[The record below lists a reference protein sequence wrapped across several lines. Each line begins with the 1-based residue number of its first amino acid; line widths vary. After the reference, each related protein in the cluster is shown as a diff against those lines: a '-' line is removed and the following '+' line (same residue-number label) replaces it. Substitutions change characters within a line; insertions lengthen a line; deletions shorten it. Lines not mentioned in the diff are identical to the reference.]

1 MCDTLIALKNSTK
14 KGSVIFGKNSDREK
28 DEPHIIVKVPRR
40 KYKKGEKVKCTYIQI
55 PQSEETYECI
65 LFKPSW
71 IWGAEMGVN
80 EYGVVIGNEAVF
92 TKEKQGPPALLGMD
106 ILRLALERS
115 KTAAEALAYIVY
127 FIKTYGQGGKCGY
140 AKNLKYHNSFIIAD
154 FNSAYKI
161 ETADKLWAIK
171 KIEDIDSISNSITIT
186 NDYDMLSS
194 DVEGN
199 FIFKKILGREIFN
212 FKDRYEHKLISKV
225 AQGDIRR
232 NITYSFLK
240 SKKGSLT
247 VEDFKSILRH
257 HETCKGNILN
267 GSMKNICMHY
277 GSLISSETTGS
288 MIVELIN
295 GEINIWAT
303 GSSLP
308 CLSTYKPLWFINS
321 DVFFKEEDI
330 DMAVEYWKNKRE
342 KIKEVEEGRI
352 DKESFIK
359 NRDEFE
365 NKLDELAS
373 TAKTEKDKIEI
384 MKYAWTS

>member
-14 KGSVIFGKNSDREK
+14 NGSVIFGKNSDREK
-28 DEPHIIVKVPRR
+28 DEPHIIVKTPRR
-40 KYKKGEKVKCTYIQI
+40 KYKKGETVKCTYIEI
-55 PQSEETYECI
+55 PQAEETYECI

-71 IWGAEMGVN
+71 IFGAEMGVN

-106 ILRLALERS
+106 ILRLSLERS
-115 KTAAEALAYIVY
+115 KTAIEALGYIVY

-140 AKNLKYHNSFIIAD
+140 TKNLRYHNSFIVAD
-154 FNSAYKI
+154 FSSAYKI
-161 ETADKLWAIK
+161 ETAGKFWAIK
-171 KIEDIDSISNSITIT
+171 KIEDVDSISNSLSITC
-186 NDYDMLSS
+186 DYDMLSS
-194 DVEGN
+194 DAKDN
-199 FIFKKILGREIFN
+199 FIYKKILGRENFN
-212 FKDRYEHKLISKV
+212 FKERYENKLVAKV
-225 AQGDIRR
+225 AQGDFRR
-232 NITYSFLK
+232 SITYSFLNN
-240 SKKGSLT
+240 KKGSLT
-247 VEDFKSILRH
+247 VDDFKNILRH
-257 HETCKGNILN
+257 HEKEEGNRLN
-267 GSMKNICMHY
+267 GSMKNICMHD

-308 CLSTYKPLWFINS
+308 CLSTYKPMWFVDS

-330 DMAVEYWKNKRE
+330 DMAVEYWKKQRE
-342 KIKEVEEGRI
+342 KIKEVEEGRV
-352 DKESFIK
+352 DKQSFIK
-359 NRDEFE
+359 NRDEIE

-384 MKYAWTS
+384 MKYAWKS